1 METEGQNTSK
11 KMRIDVALML
21 VVGVSMWVGTPLLWL
36 FVGSRIKIATDSLNM
51 ALAVMF
57 VGAMVTIVLLVKA
70 LGHINDDY
78 FDEYEA
84 LNDVPMERSP
94 LEPIL
99 VLSAVIAVTSFMVW
113 FSMVGGNVTS
123 NFTAS

>member
-1 METEGQNTSK
+1 MEPEGQNTSK
-11 KMRIDVALML
+11 KMRTDVVLML
-21 VVGVSMWVGTPLLWL
+21 VVGVAMWVGTPLFWL
-36 FVGSRIKIATDSLNM
+36 FVGSRIKLATDSLNL

-57 VGAMVTIVLLVKA
+57 IGAISSIVLLVKA
-70 LGHINDDY
+70 LGRINDDY

-99 VLSAVIAVTSFMVW
+99 VLSAIIAVASFMVW
-113 FSMVGGNVTS
+113 FMTVGGSATS
-123 NFTAS
+123 SFTAS